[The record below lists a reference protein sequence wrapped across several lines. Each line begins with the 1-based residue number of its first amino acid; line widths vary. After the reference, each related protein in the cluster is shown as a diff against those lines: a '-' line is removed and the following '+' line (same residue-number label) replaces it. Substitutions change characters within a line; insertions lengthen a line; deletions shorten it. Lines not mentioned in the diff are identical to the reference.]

1 MNTIG
6 EISYSNPYSSDG
18 STLSSAAS
26 ETMGKNDFLNLL
38 VTQLRYQDPMN
49 PMQDQDFIAQ
59 LAQFSQLEQ
68 LENMSESLDTATQV
82 DYLMSQT
89 IANTMAT
96 TLIGKTVIA
105 EGSDINLSGSESNK
119 LSYNLGAAA
128 ANVTI
133 KITNADGTTVRTVT
147 LKNQSAGN
155 NSYTWD
161 GRDDKGKL
169 LDDGSYSYE
178 VTATNS
184 AGDTITASKRVIG
197 VVDSVKYQ
205 DGMAY
210 LIVGGYK
217 ISLSTIIEIVNGG
230 NQAYQNNG

>member
-6 EISYSNPYSSDG
+6 EISYSNPYSVDG
-18 STLSSAAS
+18 NTLSGATS

-82 DYLMSQT
+82 DYIMSQT

-105 EGSDINLSGSESNK
+105 EGSDINLSGGQSNNI
-119 LSYNLGAAA
+119 SFNLGAAA
-128 ANVTI
+128 SEVTI
-133 KITNADGTTVRTVT
+133 KISNADGTTVRTVT
-147 LKNQSAGN
+147 LKNQPAGN

-178 VTATNS
+178 VTAKNS

-205 DGMAY
+205 DGQAY

-217 ISLSTIIEIVNGG
+217 ISLSTIIEIVNDG
-230 NQAYQNNG
+230 NRAFQNNG